1 MDIKIGDKPEPMT
14 DDEIY
19 LYAMTKFAEAEE
31 YNARVERERR
41 EQQQRLYKLE
51 HKASNSE
58 VSAVVVVIVF
68 IIALVMCMF

>member
-1 MDIKIGDKPEPMT
+1 MNIQIGDEPKEIT
-14 DDEIY
+14 DEEIY
-19 LYAMTKFAEAEE
+19 LYAMTKFAEVDEH
-31 YNARVERERR
+31 NARIERERR
-41 EQQQRLYKLE
+41 EKQRMYQLE

>member
-19 LYAMTKFAEAEE
+19 LYAMTKFAEADE

-41 EQQQRLYKLE
+41 EQQRMYQLE
-51 HKASNSE
+51 HKNDNEISP
-58 VSAVVVVIVF
+58 VVIFIVV
-68 IIALVMCMF
+68 IIALIVCLL

>member
-1 MDIKIGDKPEPMT
+1 MDIKIGDQPEPMT

-41 EQQQRLYKLE
+41 EQQRLYKLE
-51 HKASNSE
+51 HKNDNEISP
-58 VSAVVVVIVF
+58 VVIFIVI
-68 IIALVMCMF
+68 IIALIVCLL

>member
-1 MDIKIGDKPEPMT
+1 MDIKIGDQPDPMT

-19 LYAMTKFAEAEE
+19 LYAMTKFAEADEH
-31 YNARVERERR
+31 NARVERERR
-41 EQQQRLYKLE
+41 EQQRLYKLE

>member
-1 MDIKIGDKPEPMT
+1 MDIKIGEQPEPMT

-41 EQQQRLYKLE
+41 EQQRMYKLE
-51 HKASNSE
+51 HKNDNEISS
-58 VSAVVVVIVF
+58 VVIFIVL
-68 IIALVMCMF
+68 IIAIIVCAC

>member
-1 MDIKIGDKPEPMT
+1 MDIKIGDQPDPMT

-41 EQQQRLYKLE
+41 EQQRMYKLE
-51 HKASNSE
+51 HKNDNEISS
-58 VSAVVVVIVF
+58 VIIFIVL
-68 IIALVMCMF
+68 IIAIIVCAC

>member
-14 DDEIY
+14 DEEIY

-41 EQQQRLYKLE
+41 EQQRLYKLG
-51 HKASNSE
+51 HKNDNE

-68 IIALVMCMF
+68 IIALIMCMF